1 MGRNRLAISIDD
13 DDIALDGPVFLTPD
27 KCRLDL
33 ENLQELGRQA
43 NRFFPGLAFD
53 HFSHPSFE
61 KMASI
66 AFPMAWKSASFH

>member
-1 MGRNRLAISIDD
+1 MFRFLVINY
-13 DDIALDGPVFLTPD
+13 DDITLDGPVFLTPD

-33 ENLQELGRQA
+33 RDFQESGRQA
-43 NRFFPGLAFD
+43 NRLFPGLAFD

-66 AFPMAWKSASFH
+66 AFPIAWKSSSFH